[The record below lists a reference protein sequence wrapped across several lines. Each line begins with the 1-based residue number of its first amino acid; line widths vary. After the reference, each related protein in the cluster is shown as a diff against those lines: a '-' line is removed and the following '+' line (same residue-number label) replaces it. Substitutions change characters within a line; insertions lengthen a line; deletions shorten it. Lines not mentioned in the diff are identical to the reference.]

1 MQNLNISAV
10 EQKTSQTSLMD
21 PTGILS
27 SIQALVSENESL
39 KNKLEEQKGKIEQQN
54 DRIFNLLELNH
65 K

>member
-1 MQNLNISAV
+1 M